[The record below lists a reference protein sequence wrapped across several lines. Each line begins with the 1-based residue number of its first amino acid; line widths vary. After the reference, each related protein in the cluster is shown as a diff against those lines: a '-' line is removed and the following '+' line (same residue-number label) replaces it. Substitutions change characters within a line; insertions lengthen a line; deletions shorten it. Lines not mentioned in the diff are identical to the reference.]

1 MVQATVDNDV
11 VSISL
16 GTEETVTV
24 PDGETWRVT
33 LSFTPN
39 DRNNNEAFV
48 RINGRNVGFSHA
60 VDEQSPGNATIVIE
74 TVLTSGDSVSSDRDA
89 QGHIGGF
96 VVS

>member
-16 GTEETVTV
+16 GGGETTTV
-24 PDGETWRVT
+24 PNGETWRVT
-33 LSFTPN
+33 LSFGPSTSN
-39 DRNNNEAFV
+39 READV
-48 RINGRNVGFSHA
+48 EINGEAVGYSYS
-60 VDEQSPGNATIVIE
+60 DDGNGTGTAMIVTE
-74 TVLTSGDSVSSDRDA
+74 TVLTSGDSVSTSSNT